1 MMVLVKVRIQS
12 RGRVKLRVRIR
23 LKVGSISF
31 ITVFTISV
39 REAVIVKDKS
49 SSGQVSGTC

>member
-49 SSGQVSGTC
+49 SSGQV